1 MQRMKIAAAFGLLV
15 SAAFFVAPAQADMGK
30 PAEGNGSVPRG
41 ASIEGFKADT
51 APVVVPQLEE
61 GKSRA
66 APVLDPNKAV
76 EGMNVVT
83 RSADGK
89 ETKTAP
95 SEALREIILKEFS
108 APPAAPKPK
117 AEGEKPVD
125 PAFAADRQVFGD
137 DDRVRIG
144 NTKAFP
150 FSAIGF
156 IQAET
161 KDGNTGSCSG
171 TLIGPQTVLT
181 AAHCIYSHEDG
192 GWLKNVLFAPGLNGM
207 EDAPFGVWDVESTSI
222 LEGYITNYQGYYG
235 SVVPWDLGI
244 ITLKEPIGTQL
255 GYLGYANFDNL
266 GDFDANIVGYPG
278 DKEPRGTMWRAT
290 CSVVS
295 EAVGYDYFQYD
306 CDTYPGS
313 SGSSVYAFDNASKA
327 RIVTG
332 VNVAES
338 KNANTAVRLNAAYV
352 GWINSLWK

>member
-1 MQRMKIAAAFGLLV
+1 MHELKLVAALGLLT
-15 SAAFFVAPAQADMGK
+15 SASFFVAPAQADMGK
-30 PAEGNGSVPRG
+30 AFEGNGTTPRG

-51 APVVVPQLEE
+51 APTPVPKLED

-66 APVLDPNKAV
+66 APILDPNKAV
-76 EGMNVVT
+76 ETMTVIT

-95 SEALREIILKEFS
+95 SEALREIIIKEFA
-108 APPAAPKPK
+108 APPAQKPK
-117 AEGEKPVD
+117 AEGEKATD
-125 PAFAADRQVFGD
+125 PAFGTDRQVFGQ
-137 DDRVRIG
+137 DDRVRIS
-144 NTKAFP
+144 NTKTFP

-156 IQAET
+156 IQAES
-161 KDGNTGSCSG
+161 KGGMGSCSG
-171 TLIGPQTVLT
+171 TLIGPRTVLT
-181 AAHCIYSHEDG
+181 AAHCIYSHDDG
-192 GWLKNVLFAPGLNGM
+192 GWLNNILFAPGLNGM
-207 EDAPFGVWDVESTSI
+207 DDAPFGVWDAESTSI
-222 LEGYITNYQGYYG
+222 LEGYVTQYQGYYG

-244 ITLKEPIGTQL
+244 ITLKQPIGDQL
-255 GYLGYANFDNL
+255 GYLGFANFDNL
-266 GDFDANIVGYPG
+266 GDFNANIVGYPG

-290 CSVVS
+290 CGVVT
-295 EAVGYDYFQYD
+295 EAIGLDYFQYD

>member
-1 MQRMKIAAAFGLLV
+1 MHKLKFAAAIGLLA
-15 SAAFFVAPAQADMGK
+15 SAAIFAAPAQADMGK
-30 PAEGNGSVPRG
+30 PAEGDGTTPRG
-41 ASIEGFKADT
+41 ASIEGFKADAT
-51 APVVVPQLEE
+51 PSPVPKLED

-66 APVLDPNKAV
+66 APILDPNKAV
-76 EGMNVVT
+76 EAMTVVT

-95 SEALREIILKEFS
+95 SEALRTTIIREFA
-108 APPAAPKPK
+108 APPAQKPR
-117 AEGEKPVD
+117 AEGEKPTD
-125 PAFAADRQVFGD
+125 PAFGTERQVFGD
-137 DDRVRIG
+137 DDRVRIQ

-156 IQAET
+156 IQAES

-171 TLIGPQTVLT
+171 TLIGPKTVLT
-181 AAHCIYSHEDG
+181 AAHCLYNHDGG
-192 GWLKNVLFAPGLNGM
+192 GWLTNILFAPGLNGM
-207 EDAPFGVWDVESTSI
+207 SDAPFGVWDAESTSI
-222 LEGYITNYQGYYG
+222 LEGFITQYQGYYG

-244 ITLKEPIGTQL
+244 ITLKQPIGSQL

-266 GDFDANIVGYPG
+266 GDFNANIVGYPG

-290 CSVVS
+290 CNVVT
-295 EAVGYDYFQYD
+295 EAIGYDYFQYD
-306 CDTYPGS
+306 CDTFPGS
-313 SGSSVYAFDNASKA
+313 SGSSVYAFDEASKA

-338 KNANTAVRLNAAYV
+338 KDANTAVRLNAAYI